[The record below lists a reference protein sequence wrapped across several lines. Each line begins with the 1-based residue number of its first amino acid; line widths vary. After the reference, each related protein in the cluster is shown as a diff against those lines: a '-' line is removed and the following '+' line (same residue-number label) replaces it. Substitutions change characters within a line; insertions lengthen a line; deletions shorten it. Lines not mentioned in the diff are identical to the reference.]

1 MLLRKS
7 VAAIGAHYL
16 AGVAPKQCD
25 KMSQGLRAAWLLYCA
40 HLVKSGFASFMPHSL
55 SRLGN
60 RFLLTLV
67 LVWLSATVAAKDVQV
82 RPAPACQLMDWS
94 SGQALNWQ
102 ALRGKVVYV
111 DFWASWCTSCV
122 QSFPFLDAMAK
133 DLREQGLAVVGVNLD
148 EDRAEAANFLAKHP
162 VGFTVVTD
170 AANSC
175 PQAFGVEGMPAAYL
189 IDRMGNIRYQH
200 LGFRRDQSAQLRQ
213 QVEQLLREP
222 L

>member
-1 MLLRKS
+1 MPYLLF
-7 VAAIGAHYL
+7 
-16 AGVAPKQCD
+16 
-25 KMSQGLRAAWLLYCA
+25 
-40 HLVKSGFASFMPHSL
+40 HLCS
-55 SRLGN
+55 
-60 RFLLTLV
+60 RFLVTLV
-67 LVWLSATVAAKDVQV
+67 LIGLSATVAAKNVQV

-94 SGQALNWQ
+94 GGQPLSWQ

-122 QSFPFLDAMAK
+122 QSFPFLNAMAK
-133 DLREQGLAVVGVNLD
+133 ELSEQGLVVVGVNLD
-148 EDRAEAANFLAKHP
+148 EDRADATAFLSKHP
-162 VGFTVVTD
+162 VGFSVMTD

-189 IDRMGNIRYQH
+189 IDRKGNIRYQH
-200 LGFRRDQSAQLRQ
+200 LGFRRDQSGQLRQ